1 MEWLTENWIWAA
13 LIGGMIAMH
22 LFGHRGHG
30 GHGGHRGGGGGGH
43 DDHDDRRGPD
53 PAPQRGTGGDV
64 ATARA
69 DQAPSGHR
77 H

>member
-1 MEWLTENWIWAA
+1 MEWLTQNWIWVA

-30 GHGGHRGGGGGGH
+30 GHGGHRGGCGGGH
-43 DDHDDRRGPD
+43 GNQDDRRGPD
-53 PAPQRGTGGDV
+53 RTPQHSNGGDV
-64 ATARA
+64 DTARA
-69 DQAPSGHR
+69 DRAPSGHR